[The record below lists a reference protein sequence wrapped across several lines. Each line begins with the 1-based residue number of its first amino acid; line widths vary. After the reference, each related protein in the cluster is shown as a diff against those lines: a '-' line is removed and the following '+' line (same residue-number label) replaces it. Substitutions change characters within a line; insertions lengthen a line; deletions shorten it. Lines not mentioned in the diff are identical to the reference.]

1 MLHGR
6 QDDMENKTT
15 AENTKQ
21 AKKKIQNNF
30 TDWKKAKKISEIR
43 NNDEQNWIWFSLAK
57 KPINIMIERPKT
69 NPKKDKRIL
78 AIEDLFIRLCCFDSP
93 YFTLLLDVHFYPY
106 LTNDGKRT
114 KKKSR

>member
-1 MLHGR
+1 
-6 QDDMENKTT
+6 
-15 AENTKQ
+15 
-21 AKKKIQNNF
+21 
-30 TDWKKAKKISEIR
+30 
-43 NNDEQNWIWFSLAK
+43 
-57 KPINIMIERPKT
+57 MIERPKT

-114 KKKSR
+114 KKKSRQKKLGTNENDTETKQSKNVRE